1 MPFRPCPLYFDRS
14 NRSHRSRPAS
24 RAGIVRFFALGHDWA
39 RPVPVVHTW
48 GNVLVGRI
56 GPLQASRELFETNEI
71 PPERILGRQNKR
83 GVRG

>member
-1 MPFRPCPLYFDRS
+1 M
-14 NRSHRSRPAS
+14 
-24 RAGIVRFFALGHDWA
+24 RFFALGHHWA

-71 PPERILGRQNKR
+71 PPERILGRQKSVVLEAKQGRLTNVSPAR
-83 GVRG
+83 